1 MSETGEGQTSAP
13 SRRKWDGYRRIS
25 AWAGLLE
32 ALAVVVII
40 VTLGHSLRG
49 GEQDDATTWAI
60 IVLLAAPAV
69 LAGLVSGSRY
79 FALYAGY
86 AKRLDPTAELSAAD
100 AASGTAAASS
110 VIGDGLWG
118 SLIAGIAGSIP
129 ATFALSTLFG
139 PLTVI
144 MLPVFLLVIALAW
157 FTGWVVGAVA
167 SLFFSTAIGI
177 AVGARRRERADGRL
191 PWILSAAILPA
202 LLVAVVI
209 PAIGIR
215 FADGRLDVWGAIL
228 ATAGVP
234 LEGAEFVLGDAVRVI
249 AVVAIWL
256 TVLLLAAI
264 VVVGTP
270 ALLQR
275 AERRRT
281 GEGAE
286 S

>member
-1 MSETGEGQTSAP
+1 MSKTGQGQTSAP

-40 VTLGHSLRG
+40 VTLGHNLRG

-60 IVLLAAPAV
+60 IIVLAAPAV

-86 AKRLDPTAELSAAD
+86 ARRLDPTAELSAAD

-110 VIGDGLWG
+110 VIGDGLWS

-129 ATFALSTLFG
+129 ATLALSTLFG

-144 MLPVFLLVIALAW
+144 MLPVFLLVIAIAW

-177 AVGARRRERADGRL
+177 AVGAGRREHGGRRL
-191 PWILSAAILPA
+191 PWILAAAILPA
-202 LLVAVVI
+202 LLVAVVV
-209 PAIGIR
+209 PAIGTR
-215 FADGRLDVWGAIL
+215 FADGRADVWGAVL

-234 LEGAEFVLGDAVRVI
+234 LEGSEFVLGDAVQVI

-256 TVLLLAAI
+256 TVLLFAVI

-275 AERRRT
+275 AERR
-281 GEGAE
+281 GAGVQTE
-286 S
+286 E